1 VRRDYDGV
9 NALCCGVELAGPNL
23 RLFPRGK
30 NFEPFREKNVT
41 DAKEHGAEAMVYL
54 CAMCFATLNGKV
66 READMRNYMV
76 SDICRLA
83 LGETLPEDK
92 PS

>member
-1 VRRDYDGV
+1 MKRNYDGV
-9 NALCCGVELAGPNL
+9 NALCCGVEVAGPNL

-30 NFEPFREKNVT
+30 DFEPFRHKNVT
-41 DAKEHGAEAMVYL
+41 DAKNHGTEAMVYL
-54 CAMCFATLNGKV
+54 CAMCFATLHRKV
-66 READMRNYMV
+66 REAGMKNYMV

-83 LGETLPEDK
+83 LGEMLPEDK